1 MITGL
6 VLLVFGNEIQ
16 CKLKALRPRLAHPRL
31 KGPITLIDDMRRE
44 TMQLSMPSS
53 VERPQCESPQAMTK
67 RDYSQMVS
75 DFPHADS

>member
-1 MITGL
+1 MITEL

-53 VERPQCESPQAMTK
+53 V
-67 RDYSQMVS
+67 
-75 DFPHADS
+75 